1 MKTNKLEML
10 KRFLTSDD
18 VSLEDVLSVKR
29 ASNKG
34 VGVADDR
41 SNSVSVSECVV
52 NSCKDSNV
60 ETLDKTKHPQKN
72 TLNNCAVGKRE
83 NFKPN
88 TTDKNSVGVEC
99 EKTPRKITE
108 NNITKSVSKTKES
121 NKSKNIHSGH
131 RARLREVVEKRGLD
145 GMPEHQVLEYM
156 LSFVVPQKDTNV
168 IAHNLIKEFGSLGVV
183 LETNQ
188 KSLAKVNGVGEVV
201 SHFLANFRNMFA
213 YYQNIK
219 AKSITTI
226 NNSKMAINYLK
237 LFLHNKLVEELC
249 VVGLNNKNQVIFSEK
264 VGNGTVNKNDVS
276 IRDITEL
283 VVRHHVS
290 DIIIGHNHPKGKAVP
305 SPEDDAFTRALAC
318 AMVTMNVS
326 VLDHIIIG
334 ETDHYSY
341 FQNNFFA
348 TLQQDFGAFLN
359 KSFVAQNHAKYMG

>member
-10 KRFLTSDD
+10 KKFLTSDD

-29 ASNKG
+29 ARNKG
-34 VGVADDR
+34 VGVADNR
-41 SNSVSVSECVV
+41 SSSVSVSECVV
-52 NSCKDSNV
+52 NSSKGPGV
-60 ETLDKTKHPQKN
+60 ETLAKTIHHKKN

-83 NFKPN
+83 NIK
-88 TTDKNSVGVEC
+88 TTSTDKNSVRV
-99 EKTPRKITE
+99 EKTTAKVE
-108 NNITKSVSKTKES
+108 NNLTKSVPKAKER

-201 SHFLANFRNMFA
+201 SHFLANFRNMFT

-305 SPEDDAFTRALAC
+305 SPEDDAFTRALTC

-348 TLQQDFGAFLN
+348 ELQQDFGAFLN
-359 KSFVAQNHAKYMG
+359 KSFVAQNHARYVE

>member
-88 TTDKNSVGVEC
+88 TTDKNSVEC
-99 EKTPRKITE
+99 EKTPANVG
-108 NNITKSVSKTKES
+108 NNITKSVPKAKES
-121 NKSKNIHSGH
+121 NKNIHSGH

-226 NNSKMAINYLK
+226 NNSKTAINYLK

-348 TLQQDFGAFLN
+348 KLQQDFGAFLN
-359 KSFVAQNHAKYMG
+359 KSFVAQNHARYME